1 MGRWLRVAIV
11 RLVIAGVRS
20 SKCERRQSPSP
31 SRLDKLLQGSSKG
44 QVDPHAAEP
53 VMYAILQLQNAMIVQ
68 AGRATPNR
76 DVAMSKRVA
85 THRIGAFE
93 AAELECRRQTE
104 TPGYNPICE
113 IAFVLSLMKR
123 RR

>member
-1 MGRWLRVAIV
+1 MGRWLWVAIV

-20 SKCERRQSPSP
+20 SKCDHRQSPSP

-53 VMYAILQLQNAMIVQ
+53 VMYTIFQLQNAMIAQ
-68 AGRATPNR
+68 AGWATPNR
-76 DVAMSKRVA
+76 DVAVSKRVA

-93 AAELECRRQTE
+93 APQLQCPPQ
-104 TPGYNPICE
+104 PQ
-113 IAFVLSLMKR
+113 
-123 RR
+123 